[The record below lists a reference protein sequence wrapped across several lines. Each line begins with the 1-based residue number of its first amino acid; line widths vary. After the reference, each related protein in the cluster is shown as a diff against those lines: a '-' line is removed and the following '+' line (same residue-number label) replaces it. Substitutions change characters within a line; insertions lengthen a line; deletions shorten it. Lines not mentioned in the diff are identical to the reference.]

1 MCHAICTVTCS
12 TWQRSMFSVSVPE
25 DVDQFT
31 AVVREDDGRCL
42 GESCNSEWDCIRKQ
56 YFFFHASAW
65 QKILKHTAQHLP
77 PLSPL
82 PSRPHLSSV
91 TTITPAASATLWL
104 PVEFTPKN
112 MGFQVLLPC
121 PTQTCVIDDS
131 HASMCNRRYWDFNW
145 AVWIL
150 LNLQRNTKRRMPGG
164 KVVSR

>member
-31 AVVREDDGRCL
+31 AVVREDDGWCL
-42 GESCNSEWDCIRKQ
+42 GESIQNEIAFGNSI
-56 YFFFHASAW
+56 FFFDASAW

-91 TTITPAASATLWL
+91 TTITPRWIGDIMIVRWIHTKKHGVSSATPMSDSTLCDWWL
-104 PVEFTPKN
+104 TRKYVQSEVL
-112 MGFQVLLPC
+112 GFQLSSVN
-121 PTQTCVIDDS
+121 S
-131 HASMCNRRYWDFNW
+131 S
-145 AVWIL
+145 
-150 LNLQRNTKRRMPGG
+150 
-164 KVVSR
+164 